1 MNMKLFDRKRL
12 VLKSLKERRHD
23 LDLSALKNPD
33 KSGFYPD
40 NLDKRFKTIARR
52 IIEARRTG
60 ASVIMMIGAHVIRAG
75 VQKYIIEMI
84 ENNFISCIAMNG
96 AGMIHDYEFALIG
109 ATTENVAN
117 YIKEGQFGL
126 WEETGCL
133 NDIIKKAYHQDK
145 NIGMG
150 AAVGDEIERLNLPH
164 RDVSILAAAWRHSI
178 PVTVHVGIG
187 YDIIHEHPNCDGAAT
202 GALSYND
209 FLIFA
214 SEVAKLE
221 HGVVMNFGSS
231 VMAPEIF
238 LKALSMARNVAR
250 QEEKIIRHFSTLV
263 CDLYPL
269 TGDFRKEPLKGS
281 PAYFFRPWKTMLVRT
296 VSEGGESFY
305 IQGDHRETVPALWAA
320 IKAAGC

>member
-1 MNMKLFDRKRL
+1 MKLFDRNKL
-12 VLKSLKERRHD
+12 VLKSLKERQHD

-33 KSGFYPD
+33 KSGFPTD
-40 NLDKRFKTIARR
+40 NLDKTFKTVAKRIVDARIA
-52 IIEARRTG
+52 G
-60 ASVIMMIGAHVIRAG
+60 ASVILMIGAHVLRAG
-75 VQKYIIEMI
+75 VQKYIIEMM
-84 ENNFISCIAMNG
+84 ENNFLSCIAMNG

-126 WEETGCL
+126 WKETGYL
-133 NDIIKKAYHQDK
+133 NDIINKAYHQDK

-150 AAVGDEIERLNLPH
+150 AAVGGEIERLNLPH
-164 RDVSILAAAWRHSI
+164 RDVSILAAAWRHSL
-178 PVTVHVGIG
+178 PVTIHVGIG

-209 FLIFA
+209 FLIFVSQA
-214 SEVAKLE
+214 EKLE

-250 QEEKIIRHFSTLV
+250 REKKVIQHFSTLV
-263 CDLYPL
+263 CDLHPL
-269 TGDFRKEPLKGS
+269 PDDFRKEPLKGS

-305 IQGDHRETVPALWAA
+305 AQGDHRETVPALWAA
-320 IKAAGC
+320 IKGLGC